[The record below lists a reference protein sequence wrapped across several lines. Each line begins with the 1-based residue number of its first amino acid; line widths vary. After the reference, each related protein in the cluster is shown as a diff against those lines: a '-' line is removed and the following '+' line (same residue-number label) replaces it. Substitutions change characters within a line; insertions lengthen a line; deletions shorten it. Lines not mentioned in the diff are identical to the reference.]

1 MSETDQPGAGEE
13 NITPEERAMLASLE
27 ESAREGA
34 QDTINVAA
42 FAPLAEAKVDMK
54 ADPNAQDMNL
64 KMVMDIPV
72 EVHVEIGG
80 TRLAIRDILR
90 LCVGSV
96 IELER
101 LAGQPA
107 DIIVNG
113 RLIGQGDIVVVNENF
128 GIRVAKLVGLEE
140 RIQSL

>member
-1 MSETDQPGAGEE
+1 MSETNQPGAGEE

-27 ESAREGA
+27 ESAREGT
-34 QDTINVAA
+34 QDTINAAA

-54 ADPNAQDMNL
+54 ADPNAQDLNL

>member
-1 MSETDQPGAGEE
+1 MNETNQPNAGEE

-27 ESAREGA
+27 EGAGEGA
-34 QDTINVAA
+34 QDTVNVAA
-42 FAPLAEAKVDMK
+42 FAPLAEAKVDIK

-72 EVHVEIGG
+72 DVHVEIGG
-80 TRLAIRDILR
+80 TRIPIRDILR

-128 GIRVAKLVGLEE
+128 GIRVAKLVGIEE